1 MILTVSGAEGA
12 DFAAE
17 ALADKYR
24 QKGLVVATF
33 MTSAQSKK
41 SGEVLDLLEP
51 RDKPDVVIRVKVTK
65 SPYLTVTGMRSQ
77 T

>member
-12 DFAAE
+12 EFTAE

-24 QKGLVVATF
+24 HEGLTVAMF

-41 SGEVLDLLEP
+41 SEEVVDLLYP
-51 RDKPDVVIRVKVTK
+51 QNKPDVVIRVKVTK
-65 SPYLTVTGMRSQ
+65 SPYLTVTGMRS
-77 T
+77 